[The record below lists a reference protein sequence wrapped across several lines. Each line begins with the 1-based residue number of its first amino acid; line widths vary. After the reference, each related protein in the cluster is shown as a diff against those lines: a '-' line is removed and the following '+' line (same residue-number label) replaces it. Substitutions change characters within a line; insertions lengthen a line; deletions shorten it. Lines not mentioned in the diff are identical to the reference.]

1 MGLLSGLGSFFG
13 PVGTIIGGVL
23 DSSMDGNSQ
32 DYANRANYDAQKEFA
47 QNGLQW
53 KAADARAAGL
63 HPLAA
68 LGGSGAAFSPS
79 FSAGQSPNFDTSGM
93 FDDMDSMKAVGQ
105 NTDRAQ
111 RATIS
116 DYDREMQAATLRN
129 QQLQN
134 ALIEGQLAETWGRVM
149 GQPSNPPGP
158 GPQSGIRTQ
167 PTGQVKQ
174 GVVQLKPS
182 QSESTRP
189 GDRGLAA
196 GASPLFR
203 EQQISNSTSW
213 DLLSPEAGELFEAY
227 GEVAKPVLAGA
238 AHARRWWDNGAGAA
252 AQKWWDSRPA
262 ARKPKGTPQNR
273 WNLGNSLPPLG
284 RRPWSKN

>member
-1 MGLLSGLGSFFG
+1 MFQQVFSAIAGPIVSGLFN
-13 PVGTIIGGVL
+13 
-23 DSSMDGNSQ
+23 SSSTSS
-32 DYANRANYDAQKEFA
+32 ANEKNYDAQKEFA

-79 FSAGQSPNFDTSGM
+79 FSAGQMPNFDVSGL
-93 FDDMDSMKAVGQ
+93 FDDMDAMSPSGQ

-111 RATIS
+111 RATVS

-158 GPQSGIRTQ
+158 GPQSGTIPNR
-167 PTGQVKQ
+167 TGQVPQ
-174 GVVQLKPS
+174 GVVQMKPS
-182 QSESTRP
+182 ESESTRP

-196 GASPLFR
+196 GVSPLFR
-203 EQQISNSTSW
+203 EQKISNHSSW
-213 DLLSPEAGELFEAY
+213 NLLAPEVGETFEAY
-227 GEVAKPVLAGA
+227 GELLKPFMAGA
-238 AHARRWWDNGAGAA
+238 AHATRWWDRSTGGKKFGESVVIPLPRNLKSKRRGATGS
-252 AQKWWDSRPA
+252 W
-262 ARKPKGTPQNR
+262 
-273 WNLGNSLPPLG
+273 
-284 RRPWSKN
+284 